1 MIKKEKK
8 DKLLK
13 GKIIKISSLKTVTI
27 LVERSF
33 RHPRYQ
39 KVIKRGKKYLVHSEK
54 DVQEGDWVL
63 IRKSRPI
70 SKRKHFIIE
79 KVIKIK

>member
-8 DKLLK
+8 GKLIK
-13 GKIIKISSLKTVTI
+13 GKVMKISSLKTVVV

-33 RHPRYQ
+33 RHPRYH
-39 KVIKRGKKYLVHSEK
+39 KVMRRGKKYLVHSEK
-54 DVQEGDWVL
+54 DVQEGDWVF

-70 SKRKHFIIE
+70 SKRKHFVIE